1 VGVLSGAQRPDAS
14 QRRGRRRMARSSQR
28 VPARLL
34 PAATGRFAARPFVRE
49 DTRLVAAAYE
59 PSATGQ

>member
-1 VGVLSGAQRPDAS
+1 
-14 QRRGRRRMARSSQR
+14 MARSSQR